1 MVHESLTDADLLE
14 RWRAGDKRAGEALT
28 TRHYAPVQKL
38 VRRKLDDRAAI
49 QEIVQDTW
57 LALLEGRENIRE
69 GLKFRGFLNIIASR
83 RVYKWYQSR
92 GVGPDFDPEQIS
104 LADASSSLPVRL
116 QIKKAETKLLYRALR
131 ELPAE
136 EQLTLELF
144 NWEELSAPDIAE
156 LMNVSLA
163 TVKHRL
169 RRGREKLAALISS
182 YQQAP
187 GLDAV
192 DTRELL
198 DWFADLQR
206 RGADLDAERK

>member
-1 MVHESLTDADLLE
+1 MDLANLTDADLLDQ
-14 RWRAGDKRAGEALT
+14 WRAGDKRAGDALT
-28 TRHYAPVQKL
+28 ARHYAPVQKF

-49 QEIVQDTW
+49 QEIVQETW

-69 GLKFRGFLNIIASR
+69 GLKFRGFLNCIASR

-92 GVGPDFDPEQIS
+92 GLEREFDPEQMS
-104 LADASSSLPVRL
+104 LAEASSSLPVRL
-116 QIKKAETKLLYRALR
+116 QIKRAETKLLYRALR

-156 LMNVSLA
+156 LMNVSLP

-169 RRGREKLAALISS
+169 RRGRERLAALIAG
-182 YQQAP
+182 YQQQP
-187 GLDAV
+187 GHEAV

-206 RGADLDAERK
+206 RGANLDAERK